1 MILKRRVKKSEKK
14 SNLKNIT
21 YIIILFIILT
31 LFFTGYSIG
40 KNISQA
46 TVNAEAKVAEPIIE
60 VEANSEI
67 SITQMDK
74 EGKYTFYVRNFNET
88 GKITETKIKYTLQIK
103 DNIEEEMKKSV
114 EYELL
119 KNGKKVE
126 LKNQEIQNLELTTL
140 RKQEDRYDLKI
151 KFNGEK
157 VEGLQDII
165 GKVQVQIHSQQAKM

>member
-1 MILKRRVKKSEKK
+1 
-14 SNLKNIT
+14 
-21 YIIILFIILT
+21 
-31 LFFTGYSIG
+31 
-40 KNISQA
+40 
-46 TVNAEAKVAEPIIE
+46 
-60 VEANSEI
+60 
-67 SITQMDK
+67 
-74 EGKYTFYVRNFNET
+74 
-88 GKITETKIKYTLQIK
+88 
-103 DNIEEEMKKSV
+103 MKKSV